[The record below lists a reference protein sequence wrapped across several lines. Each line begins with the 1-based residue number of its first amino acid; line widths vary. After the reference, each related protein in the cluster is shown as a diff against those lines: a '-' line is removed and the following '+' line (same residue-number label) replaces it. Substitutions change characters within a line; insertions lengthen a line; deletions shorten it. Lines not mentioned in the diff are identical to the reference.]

1 MSIKIPRFTINT
13 SMFEVV
19 SRGKMLANSQE
30 LTAEGRGALI
40 EQNRGREFF
49 RFVVERGCAK
59 RIRRAFHRVS
69 TGTNGVSLLFNA
81 RLRGSVCS
89 RKRQGT
95 LG

>member
-30 LTAEGRGALI
+30 LTAEGALI
-40 EQNRGREFF
+40 EQDRGREFF